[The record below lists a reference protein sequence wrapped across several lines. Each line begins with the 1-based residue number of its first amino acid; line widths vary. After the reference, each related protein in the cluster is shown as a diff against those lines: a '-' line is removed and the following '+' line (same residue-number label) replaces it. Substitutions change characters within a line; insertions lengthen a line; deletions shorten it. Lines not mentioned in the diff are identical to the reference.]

1 MRIKNFQFNYSSLSR
16 NQNGQTLIET
26 LVAAFILVMGISA
39 ALGLASYSLK
49 ATTNIRQ
56 QTVALGL
63 AREGIEVVKNM
74 RDTNWLKGTL
84 TANCHDFLVG
94 SETPEQAQCYRDWLN
109 QAGGYEISEGSHVLD
124 FNIGNALPWSLGP
137 GGSYGLDISDDP
149 SVSGVLYEPGA
160 GDSGFS
166 RKIIVEK
173 EGDDPDEDID
183 PYTEPFPG
191 PRLKVTSIAWWV
203 SNSCPPNDDAQRG
216 DPCTVVLE
224 TYLTNWRNF

>member
-1 MRIKNFQFNYSSLSR
+1 MNTLDSNKHK
-16 NQNGQTLIET
+16 QNGQTLIET

-39 ALGLASYSLK
+39 ALGLASYSLR

-84 TANCHDFLVG
+84 TADCHDFLVD
-94 SETPEQAQCYRDWLN
+94 SETPEGAQCYRDWLD
-109 QAGGYEISEGSHVLD
+109 QSGGYQISEGNHVLSFD
-124 FNIGNALPWSLGP
+124 VGSALPWRLTG
-137 GGSYGLDISDDP
+137 GGSYGLDISADP
-149 SVSGVLYEPGA
+149 SVSGVIYEPGT
-160 GDSGFS
+160 GESGFY
-166 RKIIVEK
+166 RKIIIEEQNDFV
-173 EGDDPDEDID
+173 
-183 PYTEPFPG
+183 PYNEPFPG

-203 SNSCPPNDDAQRG
+203 SNSCPLNSDANPG
-216 DPCTVVLE
+216 DPCTVTLE